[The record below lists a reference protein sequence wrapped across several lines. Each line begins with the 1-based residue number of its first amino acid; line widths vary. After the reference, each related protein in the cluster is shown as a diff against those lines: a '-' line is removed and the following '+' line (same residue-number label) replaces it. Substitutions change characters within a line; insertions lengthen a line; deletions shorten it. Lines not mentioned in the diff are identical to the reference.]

1 MANTPNFS
9 TSVPVTIPLLGDS
22 ADIEKAFKVYH
33 QGSEDTSIVYDD
45 SIAGALNKKA
55 PLASPVF
62 TGTVTF
68 ATGASITLPANT
80 VASSN
85 IVNGTIINEDISAS
99 AAIAQSK
106 IAGLVS
112 DLAAKAPL
120 ADPTF
125 SGTVTATT
133 FAGTATNA
141 TRGAVYGTG
150 FVKITVLAG
159 ATGPS
164 SPSTG
169 DVWISF

>member
-9 TSVPVTIPLLGDS
+9 TSVPVTIPLLSDS
-22 ADIEKAFKVYH
+22 ADIEKAFKIYH
-33 QGSEDTSIVYDD
+33 NGSTDTNIVYDD
-45 SIAGALNKKA
+45 SVAGALNKKA
-55 PLASPVF
+55 PIASPEF

-68 ATGASITLPANT
+68 ATGASIALPANT
-80 VASSN
+80 ISTSN
-85 IVNGTIINEDISAS
+85 IVNGTIINEDISSS

-106 IAGLVS
+106 IAGLVA

-125 SGTVTATT
+125 SGTVTAST

-141 TRGAVYGTG
+141 TKGAVYGTG
-150 FVKITVLAG
+150 FAKITILAG
-159 ATGPS
+159 STGPA

>member
-22 ADIEKAFKVYH
+22 ADIEKAFKIYH
-33 QGSEDTSIVYDD
+33 NGSTDTSIVYDD
-45 SIAGALNKKA
+45 SVAGALNKKA
-55 PLASPVF
+55 PIDSPQF

-68 ATGASITLPANT
+68 ASGAVINLPPNSVSANT
-80 VASSN
+80 IA
-85 IVNGTIINEDISAS
+85 NGTIINEDISSS

-125 SGTVTATT
+125 TGTVTAST

-141 TRGAVYGTG
+141 TKGAVYGTG
-150 FVKITVLAG
+150 FSKITVLAG
-159 ATGPS
+159 STGPA